1 MEADSNSASSGERA
15 APAGVTPPDRPK
27 PRGVGRVLRAARAS
41 WQGLVGCFR
50 GEAAFR
56 QELALALVV
65 IPLGLWLG
73 HDGVERA
80 LLIAP
85 MLLVLIVE
93 LLNSAIE
100 ATVDRIGLERHR
112 LAGLAK
118 DIGSAAVLMSF
129 ILLAAVWLLVLLG
142 R

>member
-1 MEADSNSASSGERA
+1 MEAGHVA
-15 APAGVTPPDRPK
+15 VDRYK
-27 PRGVGRVLRAARAS
+27 PRGLTRILRALVSS
-41 WQGLVGCFR
+41 WHGLAGAFR
-50 GEAAFR
+50 EEAAFR
-56 QELALALVV
+56 QELTLALFV

-73 HDGVERA
+73 HSGVERA

-85 MLLVLIVE
+85 MLLILIVE

-100 ATVDRIGLERHR
+100 ATVDRIGLELHV

-129 ILLAAVWLLVLLG
+129 VLLTAVWLLVLLG

>member
-1 MEADSNSASSGERA
+1 MEAGHA
-15 APAGVTPPDRPK
+15 AVDRYK
-27 PRGVGRVLRAARAS
+27 PRGVTRVLRALVAS
-41 WQGLVGCFR
+41 WQGLAGAFR
-50 GEAAFR
+50 EEAAFR
-56 QELALALVV
+56 QELTLALLV

-73 HDGVERA
+73 HTGVERA

-85 MLLVLIVE
+85 MLLILIVE

-100 ATVDRIGLERHR
+100 AAVDRIGLERHV

-129 ILLAAVWLLVLLG
+129 VLLVAVWLLVLLG